1 MSAFEDQILRHR
13 NRTPEQDA
21 LALARCTR
29 LLDGDA
35 LAEVTAMLELG
46 GAE

>member
-1 MSAFEDQILRHR
+1 MSAYEDDILRNR
-13 NRTPEQDA
+13 TRTPEQDA
-21 LALARCTR
+21 LALAHCKR

-35 LAEVTAMLELG
+35 LAEVVAMLELG